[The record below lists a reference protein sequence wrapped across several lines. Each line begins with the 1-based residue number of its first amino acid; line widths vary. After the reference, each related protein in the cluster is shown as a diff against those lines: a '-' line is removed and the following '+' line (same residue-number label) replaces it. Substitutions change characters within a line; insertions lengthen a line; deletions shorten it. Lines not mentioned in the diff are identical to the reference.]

1 MWANLLNFASTFV
14 SVMNVKE
21 IYYIFVGLIC
31 CMCAC
36 TSHENSGA
44 PGVGRIRFTAEI
56 VLPDADE
63 CRPEGEPTL
72 ELQSADGTYSHSWKN
87 IHEFPASE
95 LYYVGAYKAVS
106 VLGEIGAEGFD
117 CACYMA
123 EKQFTVEDGGVT
135 KVDLELT
142 LSQARAKV
150 DINDVSGLY
159 TIAAVTLHCDGNGY
173 ISFVPSERRTAYL
186 QPGVTEIY
194 VSVLDRTGR
203 AVTLVSDMT
212 MELRATEIYEI
223 SVESDADGN
232 LTVSCGGEESV
243 THVTDDLFSSMP
255 PEISASG
262 FTPGTPVIL
271 TEGFPSEHPIVMDV
285 MAPAG
290 LSQLMLTLSGHK
302 GNSNLMREQMD
313 LLQTSLPGV
322 DVTLTGDT
330 HAIVDFSAGIEN
342 ISVESTTDV
351 TVMLQARDR
360 LGRVSDVMTLVATIN
375 SVALTLKNTTPAIIG
390 EDVASVTVAANAPQ
404 VEPKD
409 FSVMLLPVSASET
422 ETAAQIIDARILDD
436 NSVQLAFRVPS
447 GTENVPVRIDYMDN
461 NKLWT
466 TIERSVPHYDI
477 VVDAFATTAIVSVS
491 AENPDVVKAVTKY
504 AQISADGR
512 DVVAYVRDPE
522 RGIIMV
528 SDLATSHRYTIES
541 VVIKG
546 QYAPHQAITTETAAQ
561 VPAGDFEDPKDEID
575 YENLEAGGAYS
586 TTTFPIYNRQNTTDV
601 SVDRPEKYWAS
612 VNAKT
617 FCMRASSHNTWY
629 MQPSAE
635 LVYGDAPSGSKAM
648 KITSVG
654 WDLNG
659 PEIPP
664 YMQNGGESLHYNAN
678 VPPIAHHAAGKLFL
692 GSYSFDSVTL
702 TERYDIGV
710 AFGSRPSS
718 LNGFYKYVPDKTVT
732 TDQGLVRIELVND
745 AGSEEMLIASAEMYL
760 SNAPDYKAFNL
771 QLSYEYFNVKATRL
785 RILFSSSVAAGDIA
799 TEDANV
805 PVTPD
810 MQSSALIGSSLWID
824 NLSFSY

>member
-1 MWANLLNFASTFV
+1 MWAILLNFAFTFI
-14 SVMNVKE
+14 SDMKAKK
-21 IYYIFVGLIC
+21 IYFILVGLIC

-44 PGVGRIRFTAEI
+44 TGLGRIRITAEI

-63 CRPEGEPTL
+63 RRPDGVPTL
-72 ELQSADGTYSHSWKN
+72 ELQSADGTYSHSWKD
-87 IHEFPASE
+87 IHEFPTGE
-95 LYYVGAYKAVS
+95 LYYAGAYNAVS
-106 VLGEIGAEGFD
+106 VLGKVGAEGFD

-123 EKQFTVEDGGVT
+123 EEQFTVEDGGVA
-135 KVDLELT
+135 KVDLNLT

-150 DINDVSGLY
+150 DINGVSGPY
-159 TIAAVTLHCDGNGY
+159 EIAAVTLHSEGNGY
-173 ISFVPSERRTAYL
+173 VSFVPSERRTAYL
-186 QPGVTEIY
+186 QPGKTEIY

-203 AVTLVSDMT
+203 AVSLVSDMT
-212 MELRATEIYEI
+212 MELRATDIYDI
-223 SVESDADGN
+223 SVECDADGN
-232 LTVSCGGEESV
+232 LVVGCGGEESTV
-243 THVTDDLFSSMP
+243 HITEDLFSSRP

-262 FTPGTPVIL
+262 FTPGAPVLL
-271 TEGFPSEHPIVMDV
+271 TEGFPSEHPIMMDV
-285 MAPAG
+285 TAPAG
-290 LSQLMLTLSGHK
+290 LSKLMLTLSGNN
-302 GNSNLMREQMD
+302 GNSNLLHGQID

-330 HAIVDFSAGIEN
+330 HASVDFSAGIES
-342 ISVESTTDV
+342 ISVDATTDV
-351 TVMLQARDR
+351 TVTLQARDR

-375 SVALTLKNTTPAIIG
+375 SVALTLKNTTSAVIG
-390 EDVASVTVAANAPQ
+390 EDIASVTVVTNAPQ

-409 FSVMLLPVSASET
+409 FSVMLLPASDSET

-436 NSVQLAFRVPS
+436 NSVQLTFRVPE
-447 GTENVPVRIDYMDN
+447 GTGDVPVRIDYMDN
-461 NKLWT
+461 NKLWV
-466 TIERSVPHYDI
+466 TIERAVPYYGI

-491 AENPDVVKAVTKY
+491 AEKPEVVKAVTKY
-504 AQISADGR
+504 AKISADGR
-512 DVVAYVRDPE
+512 DVVAYKRDPE
-522 RGIIMV
+522 RGIIMI
-528 SDLATSHRYTIES
+528 SDLAPSRRYTIEP

-546 QYAPHQAITTETAAQ
+546 QYAPHQVITTEAAAQ

-586 TTTFPIYNRQNTTDV
+586 TTTFPIYNRQNKTDI
-601 SVDRPEKYWAS
+601 SVDRPEKHWAS

-617 FCMRASSHNTWY
+617 FCMRASRHNTWY

-664 YMQNGGESLHYNAN
+664 YMQNEGESLHYNAN
-678 VPPIAHHAAGKLFL
+678 VPPIAHRAAGKLFL
-692 GSYSFDSVTL
+692 GSYSFDPVTL
-702 TERYDIGV
+702 TERYDMGV
-710 AFGSRPSS
+710 TFGSRPSS

-732 TDQGLVRIELVND
+732 TDQGLVRIELIND
-745 AGSEEMLIASAEMYL
+745 AGSEEVMIASAEMYL

-771 QLSYEYFNVKATRL
+771 QLSYEYFNIKATRL
-785 RILFSSSVAAGDIA
+785 RILFSSSAAAGDIG
-799 TEDANV
+799 TEDTAV